1 MMLTLFMPVICLTP
15 GRVLRSASV
24 NVGEVWMAVFLAYF
38 VLVNVGHVLA
48 GYAILLL
55 YGALAVVAEI
65 QDPPGLTLLDCLAL
79 PFIGILP
86 HIFLI
91 PVFATGS
98 VSLLAIIF
106 TVISAITEE
115 IFFRGFL
122 MKRLGLPIQ
131 ALVFMYS
138 HLSVTD
144 PLFLVNSS
152 LLAPHYFV
160 FGLTAG
166 LIADRKGFEG
176 SSLFHATYNLAATL
190 YFLALNTTTIS
201 LLLASDIFSLAA
213 VLVYLRFSQHK
224 ILFSRV

>member
-1 MMLTLFMPVICLTP
+1 
-15 GRVLRSASV
+15 VLRSASV

-38 VLVNVGHVLA
+38 VLVNLGHVLA
-48 GYAILLL
+48 GYAMLLL
-55 YGALAVVAEI
+55 YGALAVIVEV

-86 HIFLI
+86 HIFLM

-106 TVISAITEE
+106 TAISAITEE

-166 LIADRKGFEG
+166 LIAERKGFEG
-176 SSLFHATYNLAATL
+176 SSFFHATYNLAATL

-201 LLLASDIFSLAA
+201 LLLASDILSLAT
-213 VLVYLRFSQHK
+213 VLVYLRFSKRK
-224 ILFSRV
+224 ISFSRV